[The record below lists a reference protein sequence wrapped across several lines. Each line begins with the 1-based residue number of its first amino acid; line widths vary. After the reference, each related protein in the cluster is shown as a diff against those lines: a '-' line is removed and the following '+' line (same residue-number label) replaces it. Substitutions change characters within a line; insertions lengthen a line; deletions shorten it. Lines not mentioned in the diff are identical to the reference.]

1 MNQHQVTFLR
11 RLIETEPPFR
21 PYSATAEYLL
31 NAEGIGTVQGRRVVY
46 TQRDFAAA
54 RNLLKARSFEIS
66 RQVEPVPRS
75 QVQPGES
82 EKWGALRV
90 SEGLVAVVP
99 LGLPEVQI
107 PTGSMLCMDVRQALT
122 LPFEVLVFCEN
133 LEPMLRLH
141 EYQWLA
147 GFLKGRPAL
156 ALFRGAPGDFR
167 TDVANELLVR
177 DHRPVLAF
185 FDFDPKGLSMAASVP
200 RREALC
206 LPPLDSLDVSVRAQ
220 RRKTLYLGSVEM
232 SRPHLEA
239 QPADGDVGL
248 AWGLMKRLEMGLD
261 QEHFPHVFLRS

>member
-1 MNQHQVTFLR
+1 MNQQQVAFLR

-31 NAEGIGTVQGRRVVY
+31 NAEGIGKVQGRRVVY
-46 TQRDFAAA
+46 TQRDFEVA
-54 RNLLKARSFEIS
+54 RILLKARGFEPS
-66 RQVEPVPRS
+66 RQSEPVPRS

-90 SEGLVAVVP
+90 SDGLVAVVP

-107 PTGSMLCMDVRQALT
+107 PTGSMLCMDVRQAMA
-122 LPFEVLVFCEN
+122 LPYEVLVFCEN

-156 ALFRGAPGDFR
+156 ALFRGAPGYFR
-167 TDVANELLVR
+167 TDVANELLVQ

-185 FDFDPKGLSMAASVP
+185 FDFDPKGLSMAASMP

-206 LPPLDSLDVSVRAQ
+206 LPPLDSLEAAVRAQ
-220 RRKTLYLGSVEM
+220 RRKTLYLGSVEV

>member
-1 MNQHQVTFLR
+1 MNQQQVAFLR

-31 NAEGIGTVQGRRVVY
+31 NAEGIGKVQGRRVVY
-46 TQRDFAAA
+46 TQRDFEVA
-54 RNLLKARSFEIS
+54 RILLKARGFEPS
-66 RQVEPVPRS
+66 RQSEPVPRS

-90 SEGLVAVVP
+90 SDGLVAVVP

-107 PTGSMLCMDVRQALT
+107 PTGSMLCMDVRQALA

-156 ALFRGAPGDFR
+156 
-167 TDVANELLVR
+167 
-177 DHRPVLAF
+177 
-185 FDFDPKGLSMAASVP
+185 
-200 RREALC
+200 
-206 LPPLDSLDVSVRAQ
+206 
-220 RRKTLYLGSVEM
+220 
-232 SRPHLEA
+232 
-239 QPADGDVGL
+239 
-248 AWGLMKRLEMGLD
+248 
-261 QEHFPHVFLRS
+261 

>member
-1 MNQHQVTFLR
+1 MNQQQVTFLR

-21 PYSATAEYLL
+21 PYSATAEYFL
-31 NAEGIGTVQGRRVVY
+31 NTEGIGKVQGRRVVY
-46 TQRDFAAA
+46 SQRDFAAA
-54 RNLLKARSFEIS
+54 RNLLTSRGFEPS

-82 EKWGALRV
+82 EKWGARRV

-99 LGLPEVQI
+99 LGLQEVQI
-107 PTGSMLCMDVRQALT
+107 PTGSMLCMDVRHALA
-122 LPFEVLVFCEN
+122 LPYEVLVFCEN

-141 EYQWLA
+141 DYQWLA
-147 GFLKGRPAL
+147 GFLKGRTSL
-156 ALFRGAPGDFR
+156 ALFRGAPGYFR
-167 TDVANELLVR
+167 TDAANELLVQ

-206 LPPLDSLDVSVRAQ
+206 LPPLDSLEAGVRGQ
-220 RRKTLYLGSVEM
+220 RRKDLYLGSVEA

-239 QPADGDVGL
+239 QPTEGDVGL
-248 AWGLMKRLEMGLD
+248 CWGLMKRLEMGLD
-261 QEHFPHVFLRS
+261 QEHFPKDR

>member
-1 MNQHQVTFLR
+1 MNLQQVAFLR
-11 RLIETEPPFR
+11 RLIAREPPSR
-21 PYSATAEYLL
+21 PFGAISEYFL
-31 NAEGIGTVQGRRVVY
+31 NAEGIGKVQGRSVVY

-54 RNLLKARSFEIS
+54 RNLLTSRGFEVS
-66 RQVEPVPRS
+66 RQLEPVPRS

-82 EKWGALRV
+82 EKWGSLRV
-90 SEGLVAVVP
+90 SQGLVAVVP
-99 LGLPEVQI
+99 LGLQGVQI
-107 PTGSMLCMDVRQALT
+107 PKGSMLCMDVRQALA
-122 LPFEVLVFCEN
+122 LPYEVMVFCEN

-156 ALFRGAPGDFR
+156 ALFRGAPGYFR
-167 TDVANELLVR
+167 TDVANELLVQ

-206 LPPLDSLDVSVRAQ
+206 LPLLDSLEAAVKGQ
-220 RRKTLYLGSVEM
+220 RRKDLYLGSVEV

-239 QPADGDVGL
+239 QPAGGDVGL
-248 AWGLMKRLEMGLD
+248 AWGLMKRVEMGLD
-261 QEHFPHVFLRS
+261 QEHFPKDR

>member
-1 MNQHQVTFLR
+1 MNQQQVAFLR

-21 PYSATAEYLL
+21 PYSAAAEYFL
-31 NAEGIGTVQGRRVVY
+31 NAEGIGKVQGRRVVY
-46 TQRDFAAA
+46 TQRDFEVA
-54 RNLLKARSFEIS
+54 RNLLKARGFESS

-82 EKWGALRV
+82 EKWGSLRV
-90 SEGLVAVVP
+90 SERLVAVVP
-99 LGLPEVQI
+99 LGLPGVLI
-107 PTGSMLCMDVRQALT
+107 PTGSMLCMDVRQALA

-141 EYQWLA
+141 EYQWLE

-156 ALFRGAPGDFR
+156 ALFRGAPGYFR
-167 TDVANELLVR
+167 TDVANELLVQ

-206 LPPLDSLDVSVRAQ
+206 LPPLDSLEAAVRAQ
-220 RRKTLYLGSVEM
+220 RRKTLYLGSVEV

-239 QPADGDVGL
+239 QPADGEVGL

-261 QEHFPHVFLRS
+261 QEHFPVI

>member
-1 MNQHQVTFLR
+1 MNQQQVTFLR

-21 PYSATAEYLL
+21 PYSATAEYFLHS
-31 NAEGIGTVQGRRVVY
+31 EGIGKVQGRRVVY

-54 RNLLKARSFEIS
+54 RILLTSRGFELS
-66 RQVEPVPRS
+66 RQMEPVARS

-82 EKWGALRV
+82 EKWGSLRV

-99 LGLPEVQI
+99 LGLPGVQI
-107 PTGSMLCMDVRQALT
+107 PTGTMLCMDVRQALA

-141 EYQWLA
+141 EYQWLSRL
-147 GFLKGRPAL
+147 LKGRPTL
-156 ALFRGAPGDFR
+156 ALFRGAPGYFR
-167 TDVANELLVR
+167 TDVANELLVQ

-206 LPPLDSLDVSVRAQ
+206 LPSLDSLEAAVRAQ
-220 RRKTLYLGSVEM
+220 RRKTLYLGSVEA

-239 QPADGDVGL
+239 QPTGCDVGL

-261 QEHFPHVFLRS
+261 QEHFPGQ